1 MELPK
6 KICSFGIFDI
16 NLNLELSQ
24 KEASEHNFNIN
35 KYNYIED
42 LKNIFYPRN
51 NSINDNEFNFDI
63 LNHISLT
70 SDNNLINSLLFINK
84 ANKYKSFVEF
94 IMFNQLK
101 FSKKTKF
108 IHELIKYVLDKNYF
122 YIIENKICD
131 IPSSIKF
138 IIKIFKDNSNEILHI
153 KKFELFEM
161 NDIEINVNEI
171 DNKIIN
177 KNILNSELK
186 KNIFKEINY
195 NYSKTD
201 FFIIDLEAINN
212 ILNIYNYNSFDYYV
226 DFIFFLNQIIEQ
238 NKSIKIITI
247 ISKNI
252 FDNIQL
258 SNNLANFKDIIDLS
272 DIIFS
277 FKDTLN
283 YFFKEIN
290 SKQDEIKN
298 SIIYSKN
305 KNKNKNKNNKVSG
318 KLNMNKN
325 DNFKK
330 DLILDD
336 LEKIRKNIPRISIL
350 FNEFNYISIYIQSG
364 SNMKLDYIEIFFL
377 KNNNNNTRLGNK
389 YFYYFIGGFLSR
401 FLYNKSFKLSCFAGQ
416 LLINKIIKLNSFKFI
431 NVDDYNIIV
440 PKRKKILNLKL
451 KSKENSFEFNFQDNK
466 FNNNNSFYNYN
477 FKDYLNNNVKQL
489 RKLKLANSIILK
501 ENNSEKFIKLKK
513 NNLFYK
519 TSNFKKNNSMINIKE
534 KDKIRE
540 NKNRILSMISIGS
553 TSNIHYDKKYNLKKS
568 ISKNIN
574 NINNFNPI
582 KKKKKYKISLFKY
595 RNKDNIFNNKFFSSG
610 YLVNDNK

>member
-24 KEASEHNFNIN
+24 KEANEYNFNIN
-35 KYNYIED
+35 KYTYIED
-42 LKNIFYPRN
+42 LKNIFYPGN
-51 NSINDNEFNFDI
+51 YSINDNEFNFDI

-84 ANKYKSFVEF
+84 SNKYKSFVEF
-94 IMFNQLK
+94 IMLNQLK

-108 IHELIKYVLDKNYF
+108 IYELIKYVLDKNYF

-131 IPSSIKF
+131 ISSSIKF

-153 KKFELFEM
+153 KKFQLFEM
-161 NDIEINVNEI
+161 NDIEINANEI

-177 KNILNSELK
+177 TNILNSKLK

-195 NYSKTD
+195 NYSKSD
-201 FFIIDLEAINN
+201 YFIIDLDTIKN
-212 ILNIYNYNSFDYYV
+212 ILNISNYNSFDYYA
-226 DFIFFLNQIIEQ
+226 DLIFFLNKIIKQ
-238 NKSIKIITI
+238 NKNIKIITI

-252 FDNIQL
+252 FDNIKL
-258 SNNLANFKDIIDLS
+258 SNNLVNYKDIIDLS
-272 DIIFS
+272 DIIIS

-283 YFFKEIN
+283 FFFKENN
-290 SKQDEIKN
+290 SKQDELKK
-298 SIIYSKN
+298 SIIFSKE
-305 KNKNKNKNNKVSG
+305 KNKNNKTNG
-318 KLNMNKN
+318 KLNLNKN
-325 DNFKK
+325 DNLTK

-336 LEKIRKNIPRISIL
+336 KGKIRKYIPRISIL

-377 KNNNNNTRLGNK
+377 KNNNYNTKLGYK
-389 YFYYFIGGFLSR
+389 YYYFFIGGFLSR
-401 FLYNKSFKLSCFAGQ
+401 FLYNKSFKISCSAGQ

-440 PKRKKILNLKL
+440 PNRKKILNLKL
-451 KSKENSFEFNFQDNK
+451 KLKENSFELNSHDNK
-466 FNNNNSFYNYN
+466 FNSYISFYDND
-477 FKDYLNNNVKQL
+477 FKDYLNNNINRL

-501 ENNSEKFIKLKK
+501 ESNSEKFIKLKK
-513 NNLFYK
+513 NNLSYK

-534 KDKIRE
+534 KDKIRG
-540 NKNRILSMISIGS
+540 NKNRILPMISIGS
-553 TSNIHYDKKYNLKKS
+553 TSNIHYDKKYSLKKN
-568 ISKNIN
+568 ISNNIN
-574 NINNFNPI
+574 NINNANPI
-582 KKKKKYKISLFKY
+582 KNKKKYNIKY
-595 RNKDNIFNNKFFSSG
+595 RNEDNIFNNNFYNSSKNRLFSQ
-610 YLVNDNK
+610 